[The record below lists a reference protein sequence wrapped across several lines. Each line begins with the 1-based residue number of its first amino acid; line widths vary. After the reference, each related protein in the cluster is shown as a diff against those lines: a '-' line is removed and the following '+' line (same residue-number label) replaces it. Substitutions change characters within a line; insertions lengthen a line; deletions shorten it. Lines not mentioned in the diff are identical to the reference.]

1 MNMAIFNSPLLD
13 HLTHA
18 NTAPSSTARHH
29 RPRIQWPMAL
39 GLALSL
45 ASPALA
51 YKAHTTIDELPEPT
65 KAPYLAEALLLDTHI
80 PVLDQGRWTTMDPA
94 ENELRRRATAAP
106 SVTTTFEITISQ
118 PTTATSTTS
127 ASPLPSPFDGG
138 ITSNFTST
146 TCPTFFD
153 NMLADPELQECY
165 PVSLMLQVRPQSRR
179 RCGRS
184 AHLPDTD
191 NLIQSSQSF
200 FEAEKSLVSIST
212 VLDHACAADRIRCT
226 DYLASV
232 AKNLTDSSN
241 CGQDYQANNPMIR
254 EAYLGLISYQVV
266 YSATCL
272 KDPDTAVYCFGN
284 SVTNQTNPTE
294 TYFYYLPLN
303 STLPGGTVPICAP
316 CLQQTMEI
324 YQVATANRRQP
335 IADTYDSA
343 AEQVNT
349 LCGPNFANT
358 TMPEAIVSSAGVSTS
373 SRGPSW
379 LLPSTILI
387 MAASWLL

>member
-1 MNMAIFNSPLLD
+1 
-13 HLTHA
+13 
-18 NTAPSSTARHH
+18 
-29 RPRIQWPMAL
+29 MAL
-39 GLALSL
+39 GIVFLL

-51 YKAHTTIDELPEPT
+51 YKTHATIDELPEPT
-65 KAPYLAEALLLDTHI
+65 KAPYLAEALLLDTHV

-106 SVTTTFEITISQ
+106 SVTTTFEITISHS
-118 PTTATSTTS
+118 TTPATSTTM

-153 NMLADPELQECY
+153 NMLADPQLQECY
-165 PVSLMLQVRPQSRR
+165 PVSLMLQ
-179 RCGRS
+179 
-184 AHLPDTD
+184 
-191 NLIQSSQSF
+191 SSQSF
-200 FEAEKSLVSIST
+200 FEAEKSIVSIST
-212 VLDHACAADRIRCT
+212 VLDHACASDVIRCT

-232 AKNLTDSSN
+232 AANLTDSSN
-241 CGQDYQANNPMIR
+241 CGQDYEANNPLIR
-254 EAYLGLISYQVV
+254 EAYLGLVSYQVV

-272 KDPDTAVYCFGN
+272 KERDTAVYCFAN

-324 YQVATANRRQP
+324 YQVATANRKQP
-335 IADTYDSA
+335 IAETYDSA

-358 TMPEAIVSSAGVSTS
+358 TMPEAIVSSAGFSVL

-379 LLPSTILI
+379 LLPSTMLI
-387 MAASWLL
+387 MAASWHLW